1 MLLTD
6 RLDHNGRFSSYDLD
20 RLKLEFENWEIR
32 ASESAR
38 QQLSAD
44 GWMLMFCALDTFS
57 HLDTGTSPAHTFMQ
71 TSAKRGTGG
80 VSLFGRAG
88 RQRRCER
95 PNWFE

>member
-6 RLDHNGRFSSYDLD
+6 RLDHNGRFSFYDLD

-71 TSAKRGTGG
+71 TSAKRVPA
-80 VSLFGRAG
+80 VSLVWSRGA
-88 RQRRCER
+88 QRRCER

>member
-44 GWMLMFCALDTFS
+44 GWMLMFCEPDTFS
-57 HLDTGTSPAHTFMQ
+57 HLDTGTSPPHTFIE
-71 TSAKRGTGG
+71 TSAKRDTGG

-88 RQRRCER
+88 RQRRCE
-95 PNWFE
+95 PTKLV